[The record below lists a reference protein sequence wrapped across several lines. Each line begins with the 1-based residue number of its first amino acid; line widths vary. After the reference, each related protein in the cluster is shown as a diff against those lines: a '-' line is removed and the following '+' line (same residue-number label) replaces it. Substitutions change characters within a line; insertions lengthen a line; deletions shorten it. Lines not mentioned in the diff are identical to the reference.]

1 MADASDTAMIRVWDP
16 LIRIGHWVL
25 VAAFATAY
33 LTEGEPQWLHSFAG
47 YAIAVTVAIRILWG
61 FVGPRRARFSDF
73 VTGPGR
79 VLTYLRDL
87 ISGRAERHV
96 GHSPAG
102 GAMTVALLF
111 ALALTAL
118 SGMANL
124 AVEEG
129 KGPLAG
135 IVTAQ
140 SLPAWMA
147 EEDDD
152 DDYISGGHGEGGEAF
167 EEIHEFAANATL
179 LLVFLHLAG
188 VLWASRAHG
197 ENLARSMITGL
208 KRRAE

>member
-1 MADASDTAMIRVWDP
+1 MADRSETGMVRVWDP
-16 LIRIGHWVL
+16 LIRVGHWVL
-25 VAAFATAY
+25 VVAFATAY
-33 LTEGEPQWLHSFAG
+33 LSEGEPQWLHSYAG
-47 YAIAVTVAIRILWG
+47 YAIAVTVAVRILWG
-61 FVGPRRARFSDF
+61 FVGPRRARFTDF

-79 VLTYLRDL
+79 VLQYLRDL
-87 ISGRAERHV
+87 VSGRAERHL

-118 SGMANL
+118 SGMATL

-129 KGPLAG
+129 QGPLAG

-140 SLPAWMA
+140 SLPAWAM

-152 DDYISGGHGEGGEAF
+152 HDEYGEQGEGGDAF

-179 LLVFLHLAG
+179 LLIVLHLLG
-188 VLWASRAHG
+188 VLWASRVHG
-197 ENLARSMITGL
+197 ENLARAMISGR
-208 KRRAE
+208 KRSTE

>member
-1 MADASDTAMIRVWDP
+1 MADRSETGMVRVWDP
-16 LIRIGHWVL
+16 LIRVGHWVL
-25 VAAFATAY
+25 VVAFATAY
-33 LTEGEPQWLHSFAG
+33 LSEGEPQWLHSYAG
-47 YAIAVTVAIRILWG
+47 YAIAVTVAVRILWG
-61 FVGPRRARFSDF
+61 FVGPRRARFTDF

-79 VLTYLRDL
+79 VLQYLRDL
-87 ISGRAERHV
+87 VSGRAERHL

-118 SGMANL
+118 SGMATL

-129 KGPLAG
+129 QGPLAG

-140 SLPAWMA
+140 SLPAWAM

-152 DDYISGGHGEGGEAF
+152 HDEYGEQGEGGDAF

-179 LLVFLHLAG
+179 LLIVLHLLG
-188 VLWASRAHG
+188 VLWASRVHG
-197 ENLARSMITGL
+197 ENLARAMISGR
-208 KRRAE
+208 KRRTE